1 MELRT
6 RLGSS
11 LPASATRYPLGSL
24 PVRDATTAVLVCPLP
39 HPPAAPWHRHWLAR
53 RFLPS
58 ELRSLSSSC
67 VPDWATAALGAPTRA
82 LWLLSLLPH
91 TWGRPR
97 TGHGG
102 FGVALGV
109 ESQPLSQ
116 RIPVPSL
123 SLSHRKTPR
132 LQDFRCLA
140 VLGRGHF
147 GKVAARGGHSGGG
160 RAFLRTLARRT
171 L

>member
-24 PVRDATTAVLVCPLP
+24 PVRDVTTAVLVCPLP

-58 ELRSLSSSC
+58 ELRSSSSSC

-123 SLSHRKTPR
+123 SLSLSQENPPASGLSLLGCAGPGTLREGSGLRRAQWRGEGIPE
-132 LQDFRCLA
+132 DF
-140 VLGRGHF
+140 G
-147 GKVAARGGHSGGG
+147 
-160 RAFLRTLARRT
+160 
-171 L
+171 